1 MVEMMIDLTVEEL
14 EELYYYLKTDDK
26 ECTKAVNEPLYSAI
40 QKIKQ
45 SWINDK
51 RIRTKW

>member
-1 MVEMMIDLTVEEL
+1 MMIDLTVEEL
-14 EELYYYLKTDDK
+14 EALWYYLELDDK
-26 ECTKAVNEPLYSAI
+26 EYTKVVNEPLYSAM

-51 RIRTKW
+51 RIHSK